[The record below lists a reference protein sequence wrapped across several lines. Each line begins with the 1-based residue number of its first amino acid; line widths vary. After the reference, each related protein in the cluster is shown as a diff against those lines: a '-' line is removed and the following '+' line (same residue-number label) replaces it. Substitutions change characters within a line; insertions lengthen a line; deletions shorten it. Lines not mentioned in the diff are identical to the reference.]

1 MLIREIRREAL
12 SRHAGDDPPMNVS
25 DRISGV
31 FASPIRKLSPYAAAA
46 KAAGKKV
53 YHLNIGQPD
62 IGTPPAFIEAVRAF
76 DEKVIA
82 YGDSRGDAHLLEAIR
97 RYYHGWGMDFDTEE
111 ITITSGGSEALLIA
125 MMGVC
130 DPGDEILVFE
140 PFYANYQSLADA
152 LNINMTAVTT
162 KVENGYAVP
171 GEAAVKAAITPRTK
185 AIIVTNPGNPTGR
198 VLTSDEMDLI
208 ARVVKRHDLA
218 LIVDE
223 VYREFVYGASFR
235 SFGTVP
241 GIEDNLILVDSLSK
255 RYSACGARIGALLSH
270 SKDFNA
276 QIMKYCEAR
285 LCCPELEQIGAAALY
300 STPASYLAEV
310 NKEYRNRRDTL
321 EKALSKLPDVTFSSP
336 QGAFYTM
343 IKMPVDSAEK
353 FAVWMLEQFDFHG
366 ETVMIAPGDGFYL
379 TPGLGRDEARL
390 AYVLNCADLGRAIA
404 ILGEGLKAYPGAKI
418 PA

>member
-1 MLIREIRREAL
+1 
-12 SRHAGDDPPMNVS
+12 MNVS
-25 DRISGV
+25 ERISNV

-62 IGTPPAFIEAVRAF
+62 IQTPPAFLEAIRAF
-76 DEKVIA
+76 DDSVIA
-82 YGDSRGDAHLLEAIR
+82 YGDSRGDARLLNAIQK
-97 RYYHGWGMDFDTEE
+97 YYHDWGMDFDINE
-111 ITITSGGSEALLIA
+111 ITITAGGSEALLIA

-140 PFYANYQSLADA
+140 PFYANYLSFANVLGV
-152 LNINMTAVTT
+152 NMKAVTT
-162 KVENGYAVP
+162 KAEKGYELP
-171 GEAAVKAAITPRTK
+171 GEAAVEACITPRTK
-185 AIIVTNPGNPTGR
+185 AILITNPGNPTGR
-198 VLTSDEMDLI
+198 VLTSDEMELV

-223 VYREFVYGASFR
+223 VYREFVYGFPFR
-235 SFGTVP
+235 SFGVMP
-241 GIEDNLILVDSLSK
+241 GLEDNLIVVDSLSK

-270 SKDFNA
+270 NAAFNE
-276 QIMKYCEAR
+276 QIMKYCQAR

-300 STPASYLAEV
+300 STPRQYLTDV
-310 NKEYRNRRDTL
+310 NDEYRRRRDTL
-321 EKALSKLPDVTFSSP
+321 EKALSKLPGVTFSSP

-353 FAVWMLEQFDFHG
+353 FAIWMLEQFDSHG
-366 ETVMIAPGDGFYL
+366 ETVMFAPGDGFYL
-379 TPGLGRDEARL
+379 TPGLGTDEARL
-390 AYVLNCADLGRAIA
+390 AYVLNCADLERAIA
-404 ILGEGLKAYPGAKI
+404 IIGEGLKAYPGAKI